1 MTYEDYIPNEDIK
14 AGDVFHGIYEVIS
27 NPKITSCGYEWIIYH
42 RRWHTYLRM
51 LRPDPT
57 LFLHM
62 PEHEQQS
69 IISLYQRYFIPMQQH
84 PRIERFY
91 DVRHIGGS
99 AAFFTEWAQRGTLT
113 ECMKDGSLY
122 QGDEAEVGNRLLRIV
137 AQTARALQFLEEK
150 RLPYG
155 IVSPDNIMISDRF
168 NAKLSMANLLAQIA
182 VNRELQTDPDKTK
195 WAITAMQMYLGEK
208 IDTDA
213 DNLTENYPAYKS
225 QMKIEIP
232 KELELSVVA
241 ALVAKLP
248 SWQHVFVYLKEPL
261 TRDYPDDWEGYENN
275 RALRLIDCGKWEA
288 AGEILL
294 DLSQGF
300 PDRSPFRYNW
310 LLLGRY
316 ITEKRMNNS
325 FGDVDVLDII
335 FKPTDILLFAE
346 WNDRKN
352 VQRLNEKY
360 GENLPECVARYLPE
374 IHEKLLDRPHMTR
387 IDLEPDDP
395 RVNRTDDWIVIEL
408 DGKKRLFKPLP
419 DGENDV
425 PVPGKDGLIWR
436 KNKLVLPGSGVIGGI
451 DYTVKK
457 FDFKS
462 NGSGFMFDEGMEW
475 LLVDEER
482 LYPLAQYDN
491 RFRAPFLLSTCD
503 SWEDEI

>member
-1 MTYEDYIPNEDIK
+1 M
-14 AGDVFHGIYEVIS
+14 FHGIYEVVS
-27 NPKITSCGYEWIIYH
+27 EPKITGNGYEWRVYH
-42 RRWHTYLRM
+42 RRWKVYLRM
-51 LRPDPT
+51 IRPDPT

-113 ECMKDGSLY
+113 ECMTDGSLY

-155 IVSPDNIMISDRF
+155 IVSPDNIMITDRF

-261 TRDYPDDWEGYENN
+261 TRDYPHDREGYENN
-275 RALRLIDCGKWEA
+275 RAL
-288 AGEILL
+288 
-294 DLSQGF
+294 
-300 PDRSPFRYNW
+300 
-310 LLLGRY
+310 
-316 ITEKRMNNS
+316 
-325 FGDVDVLDII
+325 
-335 FKPTDILLFAE
+335 LF
-346 WNDRKN
+346 
-352 VQRLNEKY
+352 
-360 GENLPECVARYLPE
+360 
-374 IHEKLLDRPHMTR
+374 
-387 IDLEPDDP
+387 
-395 RVNRTDDWIVIEL
+395 
-408 DGKKRLFKPLP
+408 
-419 DGENDV
+419 
-425 PVPGKDGLIWR
+425 
-436 KNKLVLPGSGVIGGI
+436 
-451 DYTVKK
+451 
-457 FDFKS
+457 
-462 NGSGFMFDEGMEW
+462 
-475 LLVDEER
+475 
-482 LYPLAQYDN
+482 
-491 RFRAPFLLSTCD
+491 TCD